1 MEYTALSIFCQHY
14 APATKQNATDY
25 FTSRQIADLINSH
38 SGEYINPEEL
48 YKSLTE
54 MGYHF
59 DLVDDQFQWMM
70 MKEDEDD
77 YLKPIKEAAE

>member
-38 SGEYINPEEL
+38 SGEYINPDEL
-48 YKSLTE
+48 YKTLTE
-54 MGYHF
+54 MGYLF

-70 MKEDEDD
+70 VKEQGDEVVIPMKQR
-77 YLKPIKEAAE
+77 